1 MSEITRGESNAP
13 DATVG
18 GETSGLLDPSIKTEL
33 GTSVGK
39 ALSLLTAF
47 ERAES
52 VGVSEL
58 ARRAGL
64 QKSTAFR
71 LLSILEEWRLVER
84 NGSRYCLGTRLFE
97 LGNRVSYCSPRGLR
111 DVALPFLTEL
121 HGLTRETVHL
131 AVLEDTEVLYVEKLY
146 AHNQARTPSYVG
158 GRVPAYC
165 AAVGKAML
173 TFSDCQRSKKILAR
187 PMEPRTPFTLVDPN
201 RFVDELYEVKA
212 NGFAIDREEASL
224 GLTCIAAPIL
234 NRRGRA
240 VGGVSISGAT
250 GRFDPNRYRSTIT
263 TVAQEIA
270 KRLPG

>member
-1 MSEITRGESNAP
+1 MMGTGLDALNALGADGG
-13 DATVG
+13 DATF
-18 GETSGLLDPSIKTEL
+18 GLDGTKVKSEL

-47 ERAES
+47 EGPES

-58 ARRAGL
+58 ARRTGL

-84 NGSRYCLGTRLFE
+84 NGNRYCLGTRLFE

-121 HGLTRETVHL
+121 YGVTRETIHL
-131 AVLEDTEVLYVEKLY
+131 AVLDDTEVLYVEKLY
-146 AHNQARTPSYVG
+146 GHNQARSPSFVG
-158 GRVPAYC
+158 GRVPGHC

-173 TFSDCQRSKKILAR
+173 AFSDCQRGKRLLSK
-187 PMEPRTPFTLVDPN
+187 PMEQRTPWTLVSPDL
-201 RFVDELYEVKA
+201 FVSELWDVK
-212 NGFAIDREEASL
+212 NQGIAIDREEASI

-240 VGGVSISGAT
+240 VAGVSISGAT
-250 GRFDPNRYRSTIT
+250 GRFDPTSYRSTIT
-263 TVAQEIA
+263 NVARDIA